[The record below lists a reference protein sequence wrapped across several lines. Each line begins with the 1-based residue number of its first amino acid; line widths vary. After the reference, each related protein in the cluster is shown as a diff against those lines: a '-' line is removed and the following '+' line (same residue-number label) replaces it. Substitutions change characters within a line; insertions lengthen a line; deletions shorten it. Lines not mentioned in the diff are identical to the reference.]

1 MLTLV
6 NVNLTYGAIKMP
18 KSKKSGLTI
27 SVTDEE
33 RAAFKAEMEERG
45 FSSYRDLLV
54 YAVKV
59 LAQSRQISP

>member
-1 MLTLV
+1 
-6 NVNLTYGAIKMP
+6 MP